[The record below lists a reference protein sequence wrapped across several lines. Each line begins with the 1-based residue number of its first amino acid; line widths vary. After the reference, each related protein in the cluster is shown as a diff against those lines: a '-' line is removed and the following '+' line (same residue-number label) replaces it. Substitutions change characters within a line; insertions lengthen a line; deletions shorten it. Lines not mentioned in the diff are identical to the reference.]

1 MDWDVYCRV
10 VDNHGDLGVCWR
22 LCADLASRN
31 ERVRLWVDDA
41 GALAWMAPLGAPGV
55 RVHQWPDVQGKAEVT
70 PGHAVIAAFGCELPH
85 RVLAAMAA
93 AQPPPVWINLEYLSA
108 EDYVE
113 RSHGLPSLHSTGPA
127 AGLTQ
132 WFFYPG
138 YADATG
144 GLLREPDLAARQS
157 AFDRSAWL
165 ASKGIES
172 PERET
177 IVSLFCY
184 APHPAFGALLDAL
197 DAQGGGNSTL
207 LLAAP
212 DAATDLLREHLGS
225 GLARGRL
232 RGVALP
238 WLSQLDYDHLLWAS
252 DLNIVRGEDS
262 WVRAQWAGR
271 PFVWQAYA
279 QHDGAHRAKLDAFL
293 DRFLTDAPD
302 SVARALRAASMRWNG
317 LHDGALLLPPID
329 EWRTHAARWR
339 DGLACRPDLTT
350 QLIGFVEQHTTASR

>member
-22 LCADLASRN
+22 LSADLAGRG

-41 GALAWMAPLGAPGV
+41 SALAWMAPEGTAGV
-55 RVHQWPDVQGKAEVT
+55 SVHRWPDAQATAV
-70 PGHAVIAAFGCELPH
+70 PGGVVIAAFGCELPQG
-85 RVLAAMAA
+85 VLAAMAA
-93 AQPPPVWINLEYLSA
+93 AQPASVWINLEYLSA

-113 RSHGLPSLHSTGPA
+113 RSHGLPSLQPTGPA

-132 WFFYPG
+132 WFFFPG

-144 GLLREPDLAARQS
+144 GLLHEPDLSARQR

-165 ASKGIES
+165 ASKGIG
-172 PERET
+172 PRQHET
-177 IVSLFCY
+177 VVSLFCY
-184 APHPAFGALLDAL
+184 APQPAFGALLHAL
-197 DAQGGGNSTL
+197 EAQAAAGSL

-212 DAATDLLREHLGS
+212 GAATDLLREHLGP

-238 WLSQLDYDHLLWAS
+238 WLSQPDYDHLLWAS
-252 DLNIVRGEDS
+252 DLNLVRGEDS

-271 PFVWQAYA
+271 PFVWQAYP
-279 QHDGAHRAKLDAFL
+279 QHDGAHRTKHDAFL
-293 DRFLTDAPD
+293 DRYLAEAPAA
-302 SVARALRAASMRWNG
+302 VASALPATSLRWNG
-317 LHDGALLLPPID
+317 LHDGPMVLPAIAA
-329 EWRTHAARWR
+329 WQAHAVRWR
-339 DGLACRPDLTT
+339 DALASRPDLVT
-350 QLIGFVEQHTTASR
+350 QLIGFVERHPAASR